1 MLSGP
6 VPGRAQAR
14 GGAGGPAAARP
25 VADNYF
31 AGKTLTILVNLSAGG
46 PTDVFARMIAQ
57 YLARH
62 VPGNPGIVVE
72 NKTGAGGDH
81 RPEPPLRRQSE
92 GRPDARRRLRPVRQ
106 PVVQRPGHRI
116 RRVEVLLG
124 RQRRRERGGLR
135 APGPRRE
142 DAGGAGQHD
151 QRGGARRP
159 EAGERKG
166 PLRPYLPRPARRE
179 VRYVTGYP
187 GNADARLAM
196 QRGEINFYSESLTGW
211 FTAMTPLAKDGTI
224 YPLGQTGLIKGGQV
238 ARDPRVGD
246 IPTYPELAA
255 ELRGERIKNTIAY
268 RAALPLTQSLSMLR
282 AILYRPG
289 TPPEIGEVM
298 RQAMAETFADPEFQA
313 TSEKQVGFAMELT
326 PGAEAEILARQII
339 EGGSRDDRAPERHG
353 PGLSATFG
361 TPNAWCGSRTPVPR
375 MNSLSTGTPHS
386 IQAIDASHPA
396 ACGSTV
402 RAGFL
407 DSESGSRSVR

>member
-1 MLSGP
+1 MSFFRSCVAVLLAASVLAACGPAASSGP
-6 VPGRAQAR
+6 APGRAEAR
-14 GGAGGPAAARP
+14 GGASGPAAARP

-72 NKTGAGGDH
+72 NKTGAGGTIGLNHLYAVSRKDGLTLGVVSAPFDNQLFSDQAIEYDASKFYWVGSVGESEVGFAH
-81 RPEPPLRRQSE
+81 RDLGVKTPAELVSTTNE
-92 GRPDARRRLRPVRQ
+92 
-106 PVVQRPGHRI
+106 VVLGGLKRESVKDLYDRTFLD
-116 RRVEVLLG
+116 LLG
-124 RQRRRERGGLR
+124 V
-135 APGPRRE
+135 
-142 DAGGAGQHD
+142 
-151 QRGGARRP
+151 
-159 EAGERKG
+159 K
-166 PLRPYLPRPARRE
+166 Y
-179 VRYVTGYP
+179 RYVTGYP

-246 IPTYPELAA
+246 IPTYPELAV
-255 ELRGERIKNTIAY
+255 ELRGERIKNTIGY
-268 RAALPLTQSLSMLR
+268 RAALPLAQSLSMLR
-282 AILYRPG
+282 AILYPPG

-326 PGAEAEILARQII
+326 PGAEAELLARQII
-339 EGGSRDDRAPERHG
+339 DNADRETIEHLKGMAKE
-353 PGLSATFG
+353 
-361 TPNAWCGSRTPVPR
+361 
-375 MNSLSTGTPHS
+375 
-386 IQAIDASHPA
+386 
-396 ACGSTV
+396 
-402 RAGFL
+402 
-407 DSESGSRSVR
+407 